1 MARPRKSYPEALKA
15 KVALEAVKGEK
26 TMAELASI
34 YDVHPVVIAQWK
46 KHLLLHAQELFLRGA
61 TSRSASADGGSEA
74 LYAEIGRLKLEN
86 DWLKKKL

>member
-1 MARPRKSYPEALKA
+1 MARQRKSYPETLKA
-15 KVALEAVKGEK
+15 RVALEAVKGEK

-46 KHLLLHAQELFLRGA
+46 KHLILHAQNLFLRGA
-61 TSRSASADGGSEA
+61 ASRAGAVENGSDA

>member
-1 MARPRKSYPEALKA
+1 MPRQRKSYPEALKA

-26 TMAELASI
+26 TLAELAAI
-34 YDVHPVVIAQWK
+34 YDIHPVVIAQWK
-46 KHLLLHAQELFLRGA
+46 KHLILHAQDLFLRGA
-61 TSRSASADGGSEA
+61 TSHGRTVENGNDV

>member
-1 MARPRKSYPEALKA
+1 MPRPRKTYPEAFKA
-15 KVALEAVKGEK
+15 RVALEAIKGEK
-26 TMAELASI
+26 SLAELASI

-46 KHLLLHAQELFLRGA
+46 KHLLTHAQDLFLRGA
-61 TSRSASADGGSEA
+61 TSRSSATDGGSEA

>member
-1 MARPRKSYPEALKA
+1 MAKTRKSYPDALKA
-15 KVALEAVKGEK
+15 KVAFEAIKGER

-34 YDVHPVVIAQWK
+34 YDVHPVMIAKWK
-46 KHLLLHAQELFLRGA
+46 KHVLVNAADLFARGTKNSHGRDDA
-61 TSRSASADGGSEA
+61 NNQN

>member
-1 MARPRKSYPEALKA
+1 MARPRKTYPEALKA
-15 KVALEAVKGEK
+15 KVALEAIKGEK

-34 YDVHPVVIAQWK
+34 YAVHPVVIAQWK
-46 KHLLLHAQELFLRGA
+46 KHLLLHAQELFHRGA
-61 TSRSASADGGSEA
+61 TTRIASGDDGNEK